1 MKKAKSRFQELASAW
16 LPVALYMAVIFYF
29 SSMPLPPTAEAGVL
43 SNKILHVV
51 EYAGLGLL
59 VARAAKKHGL
69 ENPSLRLVVLAFV
82 FAFAYGASDEIHQF
96 FVPGRHM
103 AFTDALLDSFGGLIG
118 GTINVVASRL
128 GGRRLRAW
136 L

>member
-1 MKKAKSRFQELASAW
+1 
-16 LPVALYMAVIFYF
+16 MAVIFYF